1 MSHSKLNQLVKTIK
15 ANQAERQIII
25 TTHSSFVANKL
36 GLDDLILLSDKNT
49 LKLNELSS
57 ETKLFFEKIA
67 GYDTLR
73 LILCNK
79 AILVE
84 GDSDELVVQ
93 KAYRIQNEN
102 RLPIED
108 SVDVISVGVSF
119 LRFLEIAEK
128 LDKPVCVVTDNDG
141 DVAALEKKYTD
152 YLGENA
158 KDHIKICYDHDVDGG
173 DLVIGQ
179 KAFNYNTLEPKLVK
193 ANSLEA
199 MNLILG
205 KDYKTVDELHK
216 YMKGNKTECALK
228 IFETTGAIN
237 YPQYILDAL
246 E

>member
-1 MSHSKLNQLVKTIK
+1 
-15 ANQAERQIII
+15 
-25 TTHSSFVANKL
+25 
-36 GLDDLILLSDKNT
+36 
-49 LKLNELSS
+49 
-57 ETKLFFEKIA
+57 
-67 GYDTLR
+67 
-73 LILCNK
+73 
-79 AILVE
+79 
-84 GDSDELVVQ
+84 
-93 KAYRIQNEN
+93 
-102 RLPIED
+102 
-108 SVDVISVGVSF
+108 
-119 LRFLEIAEK
+119 
-128 LDKPVCVVTDNDG
+128 
-141 DVAALEKKYTD
+141 
-152 YLGENA
+152 
-158 KDHIKICYDHDVDGG
+158 VDGG